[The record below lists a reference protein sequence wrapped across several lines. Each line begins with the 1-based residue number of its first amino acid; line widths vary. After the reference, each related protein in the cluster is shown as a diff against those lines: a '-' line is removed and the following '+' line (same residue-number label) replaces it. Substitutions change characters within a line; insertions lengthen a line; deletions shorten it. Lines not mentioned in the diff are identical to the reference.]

1 MPKPLQ
7 PITHEWVT
15 VRQAAQ
21 YLQVH
26 PTTIRNYV
34 NAGVLSASQLV
45 ANGRLR
51 ISFLSI
57 EKLLE
62 NTTGGKP

>member
-1 MPKPLQ
+1 MTKPLQ
-7 PITHEWVT
+7 PIAHEWLT
-15 VRQAAQ
+15 VRQAAK

-26 PTTIRNYV
+26 PNTIRTYV
-34 NAGVLSASQLV
+34 KSGTLTASQLV
-45 ANGRLR
+45 PGGKLR

-62 NTTGGKP
+62 KTSQ

>member
-1 MPKPLQ
+1 MPKHLQ
-7 PITHEWVT
+7 PIAHEWLT
-15 VRQAAQ
+15 VRQAAK

-26 PTTIRNYV
+26 PVTIRNYV

-45 ANGRLR
+45 PGGRLR

-57 EKLLE
+57 ERLLE
-62 NTTGGKP
+62 NTGGSQ

>member
-7 PITHEWVT
+7 PIAREWLT
-15 VRQAAQ
+15 VRQAAE

-26 PTTIRNYV
+26 PNTIHTYV
-34 NAGVLSASQLV
+34 KSGVLSASQLV
-45 ANGRLR
+45 PRGRLR

-62 NTTGGKP
+62 KTTQ

>member
-1 MPKPLQ
+1 MTKPLQ
-7 PITHEWVT
+7 PIAHEWLT
-15 VRQAAQ
+15 VRQAAA

-26 PTTIRNYV
+26 RNTIHTYV
-34 NAGVLSASQLV
+34 KQGILSGSQLV
-45 ANGRLR
+45 PNGRLR

-62 NTTGGKP
+62 KTSQ

>member
-1 MPKPLQ
+1 MPKPLP
-7 PITHEWVT
+7 PIAHEWLT
-15 VRQAAQ
+15 VRQAAK

-26 PTTIRNYV
+26 PATIRNYI
-34 NAGVLSASQLV
+34 NTGVLSASQLV

-62 NTTGGKP
+62 KTSQ

>member
-1 MPKPLQ
+1 MLKPLP
-7 PITHEWVT
+7 PIAHEWVT
-15 VRQAAQ
+15 ARQAAD

-26 PTTIRNYV
+26 PNTIRNYV

-45 ANGRLR
+45 PGGRLR

-62 NTTGGKP
+62 NTGGSQ

>member
-1 MPKPLQ
+1 MPKPLP
-7 PITHEWVT
+7 PIAHEWLT
-15 VRQAAQ
+15 VRQAAK

-26 PTTIRNYV
+26 PATIRNYI
-34 NAGVLSASQLV
+34 NTGVLSASQLV
-45 ANGRLR
+45 HGGRLR

-62 NTTGGKP
+62 KTSQ

>member
-1 MPKPLQ
+1 MPKPLA

-15 VRQAAQ
+15 VRQAAL

-26 PTTIRNYV
+26 PNTIRSYV

-45 ANGRLR
+45 PGGRLR

-62 NTTGGKP
+62 KTSQ

>member
-1 MPKPLQ
+1 MSAQPQPLP
-7 PITHEWVT
+7 PIAHEWLT
-15 VRQAAQ
+15 VKQAAE

-26 PTTIRNYV
+26 PNTIHTYLKN
-34 NAGVLSASQLV
+34 GILSASQLV
-45 ANGRLR
+45 PGGRLR

-62 NTTGGKP
+62 KTSV